1 MIIFDSEDN
10 NPFDFLSDTND
21 GMMKRLNLP
30 LRWIRQMA
38 QIRFW
43 READRA
49 MLSTG
54 IARGAV
60 LNGPLFNHASLSS
73 EHKAHAALVV

>member
-10 NPFDFLSDTND
+10 NPFDFLCDTND

-30 LRWIRQMA
+30 LRWIRQMT

-54 IARGAV
+54 NAMCAAV
-60 LNGPLFNHASLSS
+60 M
-73 EHKAHAALVV
+73 ALYLTMQVSVQSIKHI